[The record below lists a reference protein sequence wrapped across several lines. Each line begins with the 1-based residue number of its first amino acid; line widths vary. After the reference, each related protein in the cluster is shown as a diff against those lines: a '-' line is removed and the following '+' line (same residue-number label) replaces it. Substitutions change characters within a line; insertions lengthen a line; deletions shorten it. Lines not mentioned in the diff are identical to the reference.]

1 MPAPDVLTLTLNPT
15 VDMYSIADA
24 VVPTNKIR
32 THDETMRPG
41 GGGVNVARVLDRLGT
56 RVEALYLSGGASG
69 QVLDALLV
77 RERLPVRRIAIAGD
91 TRLSLTV
98 RDRSTDVEY
107 RFVPEGPCASAAEL
121 DQAMQEIAASRSEWL
136 VLSGSLP
143 RDAPDDLYA
152 RMISAAGWEQRVVLD
167 SSGEEL
173 RLALATGRTE
183 MVKPS
188 RNELEAITGLR
199 LDNDR
204 SLVRAARQIIE
215 RGDARCIAVSS
226 GRDGAVLVDER
237 GGWRLDPLPVRVT
250 SSVGAG
256 DSFVAG
262 MIAALSAGADRIEAF
277 RWGMAAGAA
286 TVATPGSN
294 LCDRKGVEAMLENV
308 GAPEPVAH

>member
-1 MPAPDVLTLTLNPT
+1 MPIPDVLTLTLNPT

-24 VVPTNKIR
+24 VMPTHKIR

-69 QVLDALLV
+69 QVLDALLA
-77 RERLPVRRIAIAGD
+77 REKLPVRRIAIEGD

-98 RDRSTDVEY
+98 RDRSTASEY
-107 RFVPEGPCASAAEL
+107 RFVPEGPCASDLEL
-121 DQAMQEIAASRSEWL
+121 DQAMQAVAASRSEWL

-143 RDAPDDLYA
+143 RGAPDDLYA
-152 RMISAAGWEQRVVLD
+152 QMISAAGGEQRVVLD

-183 MVKPS
+183 LVKPS
-188 RNELEAITGLR
+188 RNELEEITGLQ
-199 LDNDR
+199 LDDDR
-204 SLVRAARQIIE
+204 SLVRAAREMVE

-226 GRDGAVLVDER
+226 GREGSVLIDER
-237 GGWRLDPLPVRVT
+237 GGWRLDPPPVRVT

-286 TVATPGSN
+286 TVATPGGN
-294 LCDRKGVEAMLENV
+294 LCDRKGAEAMLENV
-308 GAPEPVAH
+308 GAPVPVAH